1 MCTDRSLYID
11 SLSFSRGGRAI
22 LSGVYLQVP
31 SNTVIGILGRNGSG
45 KSTLMNCIFGS
56 SKPDFAFMKCDGEV
70 FRRGYLTKE
79 ITYLPQHG
87 FVPKSLSV
95 RKCIELFDLQNSLLT
110 EIPIIQQHMNF
121 KLGNLSL
128 GFAKLFEDLL
138 ILYSNANYSLF
149 DEPFVGLSPM
159 YIELFKEHLHDRR
172 PHKGI
177 LISDHYYHDV
187 MDVSDEMYLM
197 KEGSLLKIK
206 DKEDLVLHQY
216 LNMFD

>member
-45 KSTLMNCIFGS
+45 KSTLMNCIFGN
-56 SKPDFAFMKCDGEV
+56 SKPDFAFMKCDEKV
-70 FRRGYLTKE
+70 FKRGYLTKE

-87 FVPKSLSV
+87 FVPKNLSV
-95 RKCIELFDLQNSLLT
+95 RRCIELFDLQNSPLT
-110 EIPIIQQHMNF
+110 EIPIIQEHIHF
-121 KLGNLSL
+121 KFGNLSL
-128 GFAKLFEDLL
+128 GLARLFEDLL
-138 ILYSNANYSLF
+138 ILYSKASYSLF
-149 DEPFVGLSPM
+149 DEPFVGLSPL
-159 YIELFKEHLHDRR
+159 YIELFKEHLHHVRQ
-172 PHKGI
+172 HKGI
-177 LISDHYYHDV
+177 LISDHYYQDV

-197 KEGSLLKIK
+197 KEGSLLKINGQ
-206 DKEDLVLHQY
+206 EDLVLHQY